1 MLAQRTPHRMNS
13 TTPTPANSMVRHS
26 SKTVGNNSPLS
37 RILKNSGTT
46 ERMQMQVAA
55 MLQAA

>member
-1 MLAQRTPHRMNS
+1 MLAQRTPHRMKS
-13 TTPTPANSMVRHS
+13 TTPTPASRMVRHKS
-26 SKTVGNNSPLS
+26 RTVGSRSPLS
-37 RILKNSGTT
+37 RMLKNSGMI